1 MRISLVSI
9 AALSALSL
17 LAIGCSDN
25 GLVGQGEEEVG
36 GEVPPGPRIAV
47 QPSTIDYGELGI
59 DCDEDQLVRISNV
72 GVGELFVELPELLGE
87 QAESFGTDW
96 SETLRLQAD
105 ESIEVSVAF
114 TARGYGEH
122 AGTLNV
128 KSNDPVRP
136 EVGVGLSGVGSNTA
150 TMRID
155 DFSQDEA
162 SQVDVLF
169 IIDTSCSMSGEQ
181 GNVAQNINSF
191 FQWFVDLNLDFH
203 MGVIT
208 ADDSDPS
215 IAGKLVGENPRF
227 ISQFVNNAEA
237 SLAQMV
243 VTDGGGGEAGLGAMV
258 AALTEPNLS
267 GHNAGFYRPDA
278 FLSIVILSD
287 EPEQS
292 AQNAQFY
299 VDWLADLKGDPN
311 MVSVSAIV
319 GPDPGGCFGNC
330 GLFNPTNADAG
341 PKYISVQQAYPGI
354 FASICT
360 CDFSPA
366 LEAIGYAS
374 VGFRSTFVLS
384 AVPSDASQITV
395 TVNGA
400 PTLLWDYDAAEN
412 SVVFQPNGIPDG
424 LATIFIEYPVD
435 GGCTE

>member
-299 VDWLADLKGDPN
+299 VDWLA
-311 MVSVSAIV
+311 
-319 GPDPGGCFGNC
+319 
-330 GLFNPTNADAG
+330 
-341 PKYISVQQAYPGI
+341 
-354 FASICT
+354 
-360 CDFSPA
+360 
-366 LEAIGYAS
+366 
-374 VGFRSTFVLS
+374 
-384 AVPSDASQITV
+384 
-395 TVNGA
+395 
-400 PTLLWDYDAAEN
+400 
-412 SVVFQPNGIPDG
+412 
-424 LATIFIEYPVD
+424 
-435 GGCTE
+435 